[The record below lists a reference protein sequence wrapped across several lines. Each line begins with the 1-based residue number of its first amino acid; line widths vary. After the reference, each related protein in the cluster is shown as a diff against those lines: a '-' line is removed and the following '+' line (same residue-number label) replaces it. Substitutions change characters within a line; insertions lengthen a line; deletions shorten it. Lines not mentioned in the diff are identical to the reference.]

1 LELIGMC
8 YSGKVMDHLGL
19 IAGMVD
25 ELGIVDVIDDA
36 ISQDHEKRYLSI
48 GQTIKAL
55 IINGLGFTG
64 RPMYLTPQFF
74 ATKPTELLIGEG
86 VKAEHLNENTIGRA
100 MDSLYKH
107 GVSTLF
113 SLISSRAFNALKLQ
127 PQFAHLD
134 STSFSVHGNGYEPS
148 DKFIMTDDKGNETRP
163 SVIEITQ
170 GYSKDH
176 RPDLSQLML
185 NMIVENHAG
194 IPMAIEAL
202 SGNSS
207 DKATFAQTVSKY
219 TSMISTQTTQ
229 STVIAD
235 SALYSK
241 ENLAILKQSK
251 LHWITRV
258 PETMTESKEAIENTQ
273 LKDMTQYSSD
283 ERYKYKTME
292 STYGDVAQNWVV
304 VYSTEARERTIKT
317 LSRRYTKLS
326 DSEHI
331 QMSKL
336 EKERFSCEAE
346 ALKATLRLTK
356 SLKLTTMQTKI
367 TPLAKYSKAGRP
379 AKGEKPQII
388 EYAITCTSR
397 FSSLERYQQELHKGS
412 CFILA
417 SNNRTKSPEEIMEG
431 YQNQY
436 KVERGFAFLKSKE
449 FLTDAIFL
457 KSPERIEAL
466 LMIMALCL
474 MVYTALEYRIRNE
487 LQNHKETFRDQKGKP
502 TIKPTARWVFQCFEG
517 IQYLLIHELN
527 KSLILNLNDDQ
538 KRIISLLGKH
548 YEKIYFLG
556 DGV

>member
-1 LELIGMC
+1 MG
-8 YSGKVMDHLGL
+8 YSGKNIDHLGL

-25 ELGIVDVIDDA
+25 ELGIVEVIDNTL
-36 ISQDHEKRYLSI
+36 SQDHEKRHISI

-74 ATKPTELLIGEG
+74 ATKPTEVLLGEG

-107 GVSTLF
+107 GVSALF
-113 SLISSRAFNALKLQ
+113 SLISSRAFDALKLQ

-185 NMIVENHAG
+185 NMIVDNHAG

-202 SGNSS
+202 SGNSI
-207 DKATFAQTVSKY
+207 DKATFAQTVAKY

-229 STVIAD
+229 STIIAD

-241 ENLAILKQSK
+241 DNLAILKQSK
-251 LHWITRV
+251 LYWITRV
-258 PETMTESKEAIENTQ
+258 PETMTESKEAIESAQ
-273 LKDMTQYSSD
+273 LKDMAQHSSD
-283 ERYKYKTME
+283 KRYAYKTME
-292 STYGDVAQNWVV
+292 STYGDAAQSWVV

-346 ALKATLRLTK
+346 ALKAIEKLTK
-356 SLKLTTMQTKI
+356 SLNLTTMETKI
-367 TPLAKYSKAGRP
+367 TPLAKYTKAGRP
-379 AKGEKPQII
+379 AKGEKPQTI

-397 FSSLERYQQELHKGS
+397 FSSLERYQKELHKGS

-417 SNNRTKSPEEIMEG
+417 SNNRTKSPEEIMDG

-474 MVYTALEYRIRNE
+474 MVYTALEYRIRKE
-487 LQNHKETFRDQKGKP
+487 LQDHNETFKDQKGKP

-527 KSLILNLNDDQ
+527 KSLILNLNNDQ

-548 YEKIYFLG
+548 YEKIYFLA

>member
-1 LELIGMC
+1 MG
-8 YSGKVMDHLGL
+8 YSGKNIDHLGL

-25 ELGIVDVIDDA
+25 ELGIVEVIDNTL
-36 ISQDHEKRYLSI
+36 SQDHEKRHIGI

-74 ATKPTELLIGEG
+74 ATKPTEVLIGEG

-107 GVSTLF
+107 GVSALF
-113 SLISSRAFNALKLQ
+113 SLISSRAFDALKLQ

-148 DKFIMTDDKGNETRP
+148 DKFITTDDKGNETRP

-185 NMIVENHAG
+185 NMIVDNHAG

-207 DKATFAQTVSKY
+207 DKATFAQTVTKY
-219 TSMISTQTTQ
+219 TAMITTQTAQ
-229 STVIAD
+229 STIIAD

-241 ENLAILKQSK
+241 DNLAILKQSK

-258 PETMTESKEAIENTQ
+258 PETMTESKEAIESVEF
-273 LKDMTQYSSD
+273 KDMTQHSSD

-292 STYGDVAQNWVV
+292 STYGDAAQSWVV

-326 DSEHI
+326 DNEHT

-346 ALKATLRLTK
+346 ALKATLKLTK
-356 SLKLTTMQTKI
+356 SLKLTTMETKI
-367 TPLAKYSKAGRP
+367 TPMAKYSKAGRP

-388 EYAITCTSR
+388 EYAITCTQL
-397 FSSLERYQQELHKGS
+397 FSSLELYQQELHKGS

-417 SNNRTKSPEEIMEG
+417 SNNLTKLPEEIMDG

-474 MVYTALEYRIRNE
+474 MVYTALEYRIRKE
-487 LQNHKETFRDQKGKP
+487 LQDHKETFKDQKGKP
-502 TIKPTARWVFQCFEG
+502 TVKPTARWVFQCFEG
-517 IQYLLIHELN
+517 VQYLLVHELN
-527 KSLILNLNDDQ
+527 KSLVLNLNNDHR
-538 KRIISLLGKH
+538 RIISLLGKH
-548 YEKIYFLG
+548 YEKIYFLA

>member
-1 LELIGMC
+1 
-8 YSGKVMDHLGL
+8 MDHLGL

-346 ALKATLRLTK
+346 ALKATLKLTK

-502 TIKPTARWVFQCFEG
+502 TVKPTARWVFQCFEG

>member
-1 LELIGMC
+1 MG
-8 YSGKVMDHLGL
+8 YSGKNIDHLGL

-25 ELGIVDVIDDA
+25 ELGIVEVIDNTL
-36 ISQDHEKRYLSI
+36 SQDHEKRHISI

-55 IINGLGFTG
+55 ILNGLGFTG

-107 GVSTLF
+107 GVSALF
-113 SLISSRAFNALKLQ
+113 SLISSRAFDALKLQ

-134 STSFSVHGNGYEPS
+134 STSFSVYGNAYEPS
-148 DKFIMTDDKGNETRP
+148 DKFITTDDKGNETRP

-185 NMIVENHAG
+185 NMIVDNHAG

-207 DKATFAQTVSKY
+207 NKATFAQTVAKY

-229 STVIAD
+229 STIIAD

-241 ENLAILKQSK
+241 DNLAILKQSK
-251 LHWITRV
+251 LYWITRV
-258 PETMTESKEAIENTQ
+258 PETMTESKEAIESVQ
-273 LKDMTQYSSD
+273 LKDMAQHSSD
-283 ERYKYKTME
+283 KRYAYKTME
-292 STYGDVAQNWVV
+292 STYGDVTQKWIV

-331 QMSKL
+331 QMRKL

-346 ALKATLRLTK
+346 ALKATLKLTK
-356 SLKLTTMQTKI
+356 SLKLTTLETKI
-367 TPLAKYSKAGRP
+367 TPMAKYSKAGRP
-379 AKGEKPQII
+379 AKGEKPHII
-388 EYAITCTSR
+388 EYAITCTQL
-397 FSSLERYQQELHKGS
+397 FSSLELYQQELHKGS

-417 SNNRTKSPEEIMEG
+417 SNNLAKKPEEIMDG

-474 MVYTALEYRIRNE
+474 MVYTALEYRIRKE
-487 LQNHKETFRDQKGKP
+487 LQDHNETVKDQKGKP
-502 TIKPTARWVFQCFEG
+502 TVKPTARWVFQCFEG
-517 IQYLLIHELN
+517 VQYLLVHELN
-527 KSLILNLNDDQ
+527 KSLVLNLNNDHR
-538 KRIISLLGKH
+538 RIISLLGKH
-548 YEKIYFLG
+548 YEKIYFLEN
-556 DGV
+556 GV

>member
-1 LELIGMC
+1 MC

-502 TIKPTARWVFQCFEG
+502 TVKPTARWVFQCFEG